1 MSEETTSSEPAFVSH
16 LIELRDRLLRAVLVI
31 IVILLPLLF
40 FSAELFELLT
50 IPIMEV
56 LPKGEK
62 LIAIDVAAPFLAPFK
77 LAIFTSIFIA
87 VPYLLY
93 QIWGFIAPGLYQN
106 ERKLVVPLLVSST
119 LLFYA
124 GIAFAYLLVFKL
136 VFGFFYA
143 IAPDVVSV
151 TPDISSYLNFT
162 IKMFFAFGI
171 CFEVPI
177 ATILLCWTGMT
188 TPDKLAEKR
197 RYVIVGILV
206 IAMFMTPPDVI
217 SQLLLGV
224 PMYLLFEGG
233 IFFARRIVPKKKDE
247 DEDDYESEEN
257 SIMPTEAAVAATAA
271 TVATGAAG
279 HTTASESPANE
290 QSDSQD
296 EDDDISQEHGEQ
308 DSSSSIFEE
317 DDVDEPYV
325 EPTEEELEAEFDRI
339 EAEEEDDDDDEE
351 EDSSESDTES
361 DADPEPD
368 TDSEKPA
375 PKAD

>member
-1 MSEETTSSEPAFVSH
+1 MSEASTSSEPAFVSH
-16 LIELRDRLLRAVLVI
+16 LIELRDRLLRAVLVV

-77 LAIFTSIFIA
+77 LAIFTAIFIA

-93 QIWGFIAPGLYQN
+93 QVWGFIAPGLYQN

-188 TPDKLAEKR
+188 TPDKLADKR

-224 PMYLLFEGG
+224 PMYLLFESG
-233 IFFARRIVPKKKDE
+233 IFFARRLVKRKTSEDE
-247 DEDDYESEEN
+247 DEDDDEDEIEN
-257 SIMPTEAAVAATAA
+257 TIMPTAATATAA
-271 TVATGAAG
+271 TSAAAQASVA
-279 HTTASESPANE
+279 EE
-290 QSDSQD
+290 FED
-296 EDDDISQEHGEQ
+296 EPENVSAEHAEQ
-308 DSSSSIFEE
+308 DTSHSIFED
-317 DDVDEPYV
+317 DDVDEPYI
-325 EPTEEELEAEFDRI
+325 EPTDEELEAEFDRI
-339 EAEEEDDDDDEE
+339 EAEEEDDEDEDNEE
-351 EDSSESDTES
+351 EDPSASDGESDT
-361 DADPEPD
+361 DA
-368 TDSEKPA
+368 DSEKPGT
-375 PKAD
+375 KAD

>member
-1 MSEETTSSEPAFVSH
+1 MSEETSTSSEPAFVSH
-16 LIELRDRLLRAVLVI
+16 LVELRDRLLRSVLAVI
-31 IVILLPLLF
+31 IVLLPLLF
-40 FSAELFELLT
+40 FSAELFEILT
-50 IPIMEV
+50 IPIMDV

-77 LAIFTSIFIA
+77 LAIFTAIFIA

-93 QIWGFIAPGLYQN
+93 QIWGFIAPGLYLN

-143 IAPDVVSV
+143 IAPEVVSV

-162 IKMFFAFGI
+162 LKMFFAFGI

-197 RYVIVGILV
+197 RYVIVGVLV
-206 IAMFMTPPDVI
+206 IAMFMTPPDII

-224 PMYLLFEGG
+224 PMYLLFESGV
-233 IFFARRIVPKKKDE
+233 FFARRLVKKRPEQDDEE
-247 DEDDYESEEN
+247 DEETEN
-257 SIMPTEAAVAATAA
+257 SIMPTEAATAATAA

-279 HTTASESPANE
+279 HTTTSEASADQQPQHQA
-290 QSDSQD
+290 
-296 EDDDISQEHGEQ
+296 EDDGEEISDEHGEE
-308 DSSSSIFEE
+308 DPDSSIFED

-325 EPTEEELEAEFDRI
+325 EPTDEELEAEFDRI
-339 EAEEEDDDDDEE
+339 EAEEDDDHDDDEE
-351 EDSSESDTES
+351 EDTSES
-361 DADPEPD
+361 EPD
-368 TDSEKPA
+368 KEKPA
-375 PKAD
+375 PKSD